1 MSMKKWPVVV
11 DRSVTQPSRV
21 RLTPAPEAG
30 SNAYDLV
37 PAPGAVLSEGTLIN
51 QALFHGMQCYIDQN
65 DLPVIHL
72 SSEDRVNFVG
82 QVTLPVAIRDAVV
95 DSTSGFM
102 MVQPPAPRFDNGT
115 YGSLG
120 FTVLRADAL
129 TVEGRLPTGS
139 NITAQKVK
147 AQIIIPV
154 AQGANP

>member
-21 RLTPAPEAG
+21 KLTPAPEAG
-30 SNAYDLV
+30 SNAYDLT
-37 PAPGAVLSEGTLIN
+37 PAPGAVLSEGTLLN

-82 QVTLPVAIRDAVV
+82 ECLPWAGLTAAEIAGRVAVFHKTDAANPTTL
-95 DSTSGFM
+95 
-102 MVQPPAPRFDNGT
+102 QPAFTING
-115 YGSLG
+115 
-120 FTVLRADAL
+120 
-129 TVEGRLPTGS
+129 

-154 AQGANP
+154 AQGANA